1 MSRQDEKKLYEQQ
14 EEKILAQSDAFISLL
29 TKRGILADQKID
41 SEKVRSAKQEKTR
54 NSYHNTLMLLQQYRT
69 IVWMMECFPE
79 TIAEE
84 LEKPFE
90 GVDALIEH
98 MDVEMAMGNRKL
110 ENRMDGIQKSR
121 LLLDRVNEALTVLKK
136 KPENGEK
143 LYQLVYLTYISPEHL
158 NHTEL
163 LYRLVFQAL
172 LPTPP
177 TGNHHS
183 VHPVMGGSGK
193 GCGFLAGDADAYGG
207 IGMKMKWQ

>member
-1 MSRQDEKKLYEQQ
+1 MSKQDEKKLYEQQ

-41 SEKVRSAKQEKTR
+41 SEKVRSAKQEKTK

-84 LEKPFE
+84 LERPFE
-90 GVDALIEH
+90 GVDALLQQ
-98 MDVEMAMGNRKL
+98 MDVEMALGNRKL
-110 ENRMDGIQKSR
+110 ENRMEGIQKSR

-143 LYQLVYLTYISPEHL
+143 LYQLIYLTYISPEHL

-163 LYRLVFQAL
+163 LYRLDMSSRHYYRLRQQAITILSIRLWAAPAKDVDFWLEMLTL
-172 LPTPP
+172 LE
-177 TGNHHS
+177 G
-183 VHPVMGGSGK
+183 
-193 GCGFLAGDADAYGG
+193 LE
-207 IGMKMKWQ
+207 

>member
-79 TIAEE
+79 TIVEE
-84 LEKPFE
+84 LETPFE

-110 ENRMDGIQKSR
+110 ENRIEGVQKSR
-121 LLLDRVNEALTVLKK
+121 LLFVFDLFGPLKALYGEASRLTVMNAALDRIEEVLNESELPDKGTQHISKESAGKAAYFDC
-136 KPENGEK
+136 P
-143 LYQLVYLTYISPEHL
+143 LY
-158 NHTEL
+158 TE
-163 LYRLVFQAL
+163 
-172 LPTPP
+172 
-177 TGNHHS
+177 
-183 VHPVMGGSGK
+183 
-193 GCGFLAGDADAYGG
+193 GCADYN
-207 IGMKMKWQ
+207 IG